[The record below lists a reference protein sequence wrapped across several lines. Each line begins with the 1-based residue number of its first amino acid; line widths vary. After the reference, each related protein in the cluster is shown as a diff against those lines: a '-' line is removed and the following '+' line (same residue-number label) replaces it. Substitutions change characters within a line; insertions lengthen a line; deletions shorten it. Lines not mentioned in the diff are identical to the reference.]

1 MTVVRSSQKGS
12 GGEEKEKI
20 FEKFRKKYCISEIIT
35 TFVNLFGGNA
45 VLYLTNPNGFAP
57 LKSPFEAQWSNSTLN
72 NY

>member
-1 MTVVRSSQKGS
+1 MSGVVQKGAE
-12 GGEEKEKI
+12 GKKQKKF